1 MEKDQSIMTRSTQI
15 LLGLIGVLLSQSVMA
30 VNFYRY
36 ENDDGRKVM
45 TQTLPPSVVSRGYE
59 VLNEKGTV
67 IKVVPRALTKDELEA
82 LAETEKQKK
91 LDAEQKERD
100 KQLLAIF
107 SSPKDAE
114 RAMGRKLEAIDVY
127 INVTRGNISK
137 LQGEFNNAQAQAA
150 QRERSGREV
159 PEYLVSKMDSF
170 ARQIRLAEESI
181 AEKEQEKEVIRVEYQ
196 KDIDRL
202 KYLMEQRQVGA
213 GH

>member
-1 MEKDQSIMTRSTQI
+1 MTRSTQI
-15 LLGLIGVLLSQSVMA
+15 VLGMIGILLSQSVMA

-45 TQTLPPSVVSRGYE
+45 TQTLPPSVVHRGYE

-67 IKVVPRALTKDELEA
+67 IKVVPRALTPEELEA

-91 LDAEQKERD
+91 LDAEQQERD

-137 LQGEFNNAQAQAA
+137 LQGEFNSAQAQAA
-150 QRERSGREV
+150 QRERSGQEV
-159 PEYLVSKMDSF
+159 PDYLVSKMDSF
-170 ARQIRLAEESI
+170 SRQIRLAEESI

-202 KYLMEQRQVGA
+202 KYLMEQRQGGA
-213 GH
+213 DR